1 MATISTGRAGAAARW
16 LTVPVIAAA
25 ALFAIERSL
34 HGFGQ
39 FGFTSPA
46 RPAVSLV
53 GIAED
58 YPQALARLDLH
69 VADSGQRAATLD
81 DGWLVH
87 DAAARAWLW
96 RARLT
101 GSYDDYAAARAA
113 LWRGFARAAPRTGPH
128 ETGAALALAM
138 HRLDEAERHL
148 DAIKAYAVPPSGGEL
163 AETIS
168 MRGDV
173 ALYRGDYAAA
183 LAAYD
188 EADKVVPGSSDFRR
202 AIYYS
207 RMGRSDLA
215 EDYYDRAE
223 RALPFPTPQVRA
235 RFELQRG
242 ILYLESGRWDEA
254 LARFHK
260 ADAMFPGYWLIEEH
274 IAEITALK
282 GDLEAA
288 ERLYRGIVRRTG
300 HPEFM
305 DALAGIAAQRG
316 DKTGE
321 AAWLRRADQVWRE
334 RLRLFPEAA
343 YGHAIDHCVQKG
355 DWTCALALARRNHEA
370 RPYGDAKIAL
380 ARALLHNG
388 QSDEASAMIETVLA
402 SAWRV
407 PAAHS
412 VAAEIY
418 AARGASDDADRQRR
432 LALAMDPHALD
443 GMRAFL
449 PRE

>member
-1 MATISTGRAGAAARW
+1 MIRAGAAPSTLRW
-16 LTVPVIAAA
+16 LAVPVVAGL
-25 ALFAIERSL
+25 ALLAIER
-34 HGFGQ
+34 GFGGAEQ
-39 FGFTSPA
+39 LGFGAPGQ
-46 RPAVSLV
+46 PAVNLV
-53 GIAED
+53 GIAAD
-58 YPQALARLDLH
+58 YGEALDRLDLH
-69 VADSGQRAATLD
+69 LDSSKQRADELD

-87 DAAARAWLW
+87 EVVARAWLW

-101 GSYDDYAAARAA
+101 GSYDDHAAARAA
-113 LWRGFARAAPRTGPH
+113 LQRGFARAAPGTGPH
-128 ETGAALALAM
+128 MTGAALAFSM
-138 HRLDEAERHL
+138 HRLGEAERYL
-148 DAIKAYAVPPSGGEL
+148 DTIDNYAVPPSGGER
-163 AETIS
+163 AETIA
-168 MRGDV
+168 MRGDL
-173 ALYRGDYAAA
+173 AFYRGDYGAA

-188 EADKVVPGSSDFRR
+188 EADRVVPGTSDFRR
-202 AIYYS
+202 AVYHS
-207 RMGRSDLA
+207 KTGHLDLA
-215 EDYYDRAE
+215 EDYYDKAE
-223 RALPFPTPQVRA
+223 RELPFKTPQARA
-235 RFELQRG
+235 RMELQRG

-254 LARFHK
+254 LARFRR

-274 IAEITALK
+274 IAEVTALK
-282 GDLEAA
+282 GDLEGA
-288 ERLYRGIVRRTG
+288 ERLYRGIVRRTD

-305 DALAGIAAQRG
+305 DALAAIAAERG
-316 DKTGE
+316 DTRAE
-321 AAWLRRADQVWRE
+321 AEWLRRADAVWRE

-388 QSDEASAMIETVLA
+388 QPDEASAMIETVLA

-412 VAAEIY
+412 VAAEIH
-418 AARGASDDADRQRR
+418 AARGATDDADRQRR